1 MQTKTTPKTTDL
13 NNTSKTIA
21 FIFGLIVLCMMA
33 DDFCGNVEIE
43 KESVKPNYSTIQN
56 Y

>member
-1 MQTKTTPKTTDL
+1 MQKKTSKTKEL
-13 NNTSKTIA
+13 NNTLGTISV
-21 FIFGLIVLCMMA
+21 IIGLIVLCMMA
-33 DDFCGNVEIE
+33 DSLCGNVEIE